1 MVKPSPTRKTSS
13 PRSAKLSYTILSS
26 LIDQLLSQLLRL
38 FNVLLIQP
46 WNWVG
51 WFHLFSLPVYLTV
64 IVKEDAVFAAEGWFA
79 VDFGKELFV
88 AGDNFGELWIA
99 GEVGPFIGI
108 LSHVIKF
115 LTAISVLNKAPA
127 FTAHA
132 VIVVV
137 VGGDGRVTPLGFGIL
152 QLRNQTASVEA
163 LFFRKVE

>member
-1 MVKPSPTRKTSS
+1 M
-13 PRSAKLSYTILSS
+13 
-26 LIDQLLSQLLRL
+26 
-38 FNVLLIQP
+38 
-46 WNWVG
+46 
-51 WFHLFSLPVYLTV
+51 
-64 IVKEDAVFAAEGWFA
+64 FAAEGWFA
-79 VDFGKELFV
+79 IDFGEKLFV
-88 AGDNFGELWIA
+88 ASYNFGELWIA
-99 GEVGPFIGI
+99 GEVGPFVGI